1 MNESGDVGLGVRMAV
16 AATLS
21 AVIVAA
27 VTILVGRALIDEPK
41 ATLQARSA
49 PLVLVSR

>member
-27 VTILVGRALIDEPK
+27 VTILVGRALIHDPQ
-41 ATLQARSA
+41 AAPQARST